1 MMNRFW
7 MQTYLQMEEEKRSL
21 IVESCCFSL
30 SDFLHKDDRALP
42 YLKNSWKLHK
52 NQESER
58 GRE

>member
-1 MMNRFW
+1 
-7 MQTYLQMEEEKRSL
+7 MEEEKRSL